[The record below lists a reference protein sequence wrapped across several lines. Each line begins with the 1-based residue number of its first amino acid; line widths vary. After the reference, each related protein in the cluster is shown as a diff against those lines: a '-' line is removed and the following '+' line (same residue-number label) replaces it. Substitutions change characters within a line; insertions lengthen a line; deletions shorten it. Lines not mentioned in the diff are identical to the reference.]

1 MSTRRSSLRRS
12 LRRGRRAVQPEL
24 SALSLPKLDRVFYI
38 PNRYDAVSGKFLDR
52 DGKHSGTPQLLQYA
66 SLAAPV
72 TLYHAS
78 IVGTETA
85 TNSGTATVSFAAGS
99 VTIGAGTAWHI
110 VDSVGH
116 VWEFCS
122 ALSSTSVVMWD
133 VSGNGV
139 HLVAGGLDAG
149 VVTALCSSGR
159 EYGSNRLNVS
169 GWLQSDSAGAF
180 IFDRGMIPVPSG
192 IKIPAYDAAN
202 SVAYAID
209 VAQTYTIN
217 DIDELYTFTGWVI

>member
-1 MSTRRSSLRRS
+1 MRLLSPIFARR
-12 LRRGRRAVQPEL
+12 QK
-24 SALSLPKLDRVFYI
+24 LPTADRVFYI
-38 PNRYDAVSGKFLDR
+38 PNRYDATSGKFIDR
-52 DGKHSGTPQLLQYA
+52 DGKHSGEPQLLQYA

-85 TNSGTATVSFAAGS
+85 TNQGTAIITFAAGS

-122 ALSSTSVVMWD
+122 ALSNTAVVMWD
-133 VSGNGV
+133 VSGGGV
-139 HLVAGGLDAG
+139 HLLATGLDAG

-159 EYGSNRLNVS
+159 EMGSNWMNVY
-169 GWLQSDSAGAF
+169 GWTVADGTQYLSAMTFGK
-180 IFDRGMIPVPSG
+180 VPNDVL
-192 IKIPAYDAAN
+192 IPALAGGSHAAYE
-202 SVAYAID
+202 VA
-209 VAQTYTIN
+209 
-217 DIDELYTFTGWVI
+217 

>member
-12 LRRGRRAVQPEL
+12 LRRGRRAVRPEL

-38 PNRYDAVSGKFLDR
+38 PNRYDATSGKFIDR

-72 TLYHAS
+72 TLYHFS

-85 TNSGTATVSFAAGS
+85 TNQGTATVSFSAGL

-122 ALSSTSVVMWD
+122 ALSATSVIMWD
-133 VSGNGV
+133 VSGNGD
-139 HLVAGGLDAG
+139 HLVATGLDAG
-149 VVTALCSSGR
+149 VVTALCSEGR
-159 EYGSNRLNVS
+159 EMGSNWMNVY
-169 GWLQSDSAGAF
+169 GWKVADGGQYLSARTFGK
-180 IFDRGMIPVPSG
+180 VPNNVL
-192 IKIPAYDAAN
+192 IPALAGGLHAAYE
-202 SVAYAID
+202 V
-209 VAQTYTIN
+209 V
-217 DIDELYTFTGWVI
+217 

>member
-38 PNRYDAVSGKFLDR
+38 PNRYDAATGKFIDR
-52 DGKHSGTPQLLQYA
+52 DGKHIGTPQLLQYA
-66 SLAAPV
+66 SIAAPV

-85 TNSGTATVSFAAGS
+85 NNQGTASVSFAAGS
-99 VTIGAGTAWHI
+99 ITIGAGTAWHI

-133 VSGNGV
+133 VSGNGA
-139 HLVAGGLDAG
+139 HLVGGGLDSG
-149 VVTALCSSGR
+149 VVAALCSSGR
-159 EYGSNRLNVS
+159 EYGSNHLNVS
-169 GWLQSDSAGAF
+169 GWLQSDSSGATV
-180 IFDRGMIPVPSG
+180 FDRGMIPVPSG
-192 IKIPAYDAAN
+192 IKIPAYDSLSSAAY
-202 SVAYAID
+202 SVDA
-209 VAQTYTIN
+209 AQTYTIT
-217 DIDELYTFTGWVI
+217 DTDELYTFTGWVI